1 MAALAAVEQREVD
14 LQTQLAHS
22 MGAVLVGSLIAM
34 LYVSF
39 FLLAFLGSLSAH
51 LPYPAQ
57 SLWRSLDAGLPLL
70 ATLSKGYSP
79 NEVHGRPAISF
90 LLSTLGVDYHGTH
103 SRSCSFGMSL
113 PILLRNSPCSTT
125 VLSFR
130 SLDTLHSAMTMTA
143 NWQYLINNFGEW
155 DTIDEITWSVLPTT
169 SSSAFAHSP
178 RHSGR
183 SRYVHLLIDCPLIS

>member
-1 MAALAAVEQREVD
+1 MPSVPLGIAAPFAMAALAAVEQREVD

-79 NEVHGRPAISF
+79 NEVHGRPAIYF
-90 LLSTLGVDYHGTH
+90 LLRLVLTITARTLGHV
-103 SRSCSFGMSL
+103 RLVC
-113 PILLRNSPCSTT
+113 LLR
-125 VLSFR
+125 
-130 SLDTLHSAMTMTA
+130 
-143 NWQYLINNFGEW
+143 YY
-155 DTIDEITWSVLPTT
+155 
-169 SSSAFAHSP
+169 FAIAHVRP
-178 RHSGR
+178 PFFHSGR
-183 SRYVHLLIDCPLIS
+183 LTLFTPP